1 MFDSLIFY
9 ANKKPLSVNNILQE
23 RKIMKYCI
31 CGIIS
36 VILVGMLVLFGSPSE
51 NTNSEY
57 LRIHI
62 RANSNS
68 NIDQSVKY
76 KVKDAVVDY
85 MIPLLSEC
93 ETKSESIKVVEL
105 NLGNIEL
112 VAEGVLRAN
121 GFTYTANAK
130 ISNEQFPTRTYGDLT
145 LESGFY
151 DALIL
156 ELGSGSGDNWWCVVY
171 PPLCFVNGSTSV
183 SVYKSRILEILH
195 NLGLFT

>member
-1 MFDSLIFY
+1 MKKACIFSLIFV
-9 ANKKPLSVNNILQE
+9 L
-23 RKIMKYCI
+23 
-31 CGIIS
+31 GII
-36 VILVGMLVLFGSPSE
+36 LVLFSVPTQ
-51 NTNSEY
+51 TNSEY

-62 RANSNS
+62 RANSNLAG
-68 NIDQSVKY
+68 DQSVKY
-76 KVKDAVVDY
+76 QVKDAVVDY